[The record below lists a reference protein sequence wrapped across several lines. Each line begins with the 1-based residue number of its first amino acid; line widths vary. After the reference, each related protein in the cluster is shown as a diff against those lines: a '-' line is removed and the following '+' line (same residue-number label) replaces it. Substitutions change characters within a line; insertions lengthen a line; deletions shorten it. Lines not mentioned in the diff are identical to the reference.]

1 MKEGRF
7 YKMKKLFLLLFFIG
21 GLFLIIKSNT
31 SWLVFGQSNSSEEV
45 TGNTEKIELHVS
57 GASTTIIP
65 EETKEVRADIKGN
78 GKVKVDTK
86 GDTIIVE
93 SESKRWFNIFS
104 LFNKREITI
113 YIPNDFKQELVIDSG
128 SGNILFDG
136 KSNMELKELLVDIS
150 SGNVKIS
157 QLIAKNFELD
167 GSSGNVTITSLA
179 TESSTFDMSS
189 GNLTIKNHIGKVKAD
204 LSSGKIDLQ
213 MEKVTDSLNIEIN
226 SGFGSIDLPSN
237 ADFTL
242 HGEAGSGLI
251 SSDLTL
257 KDLQKNKNNI
267 YGISGSGKHD
277 VKIKVSSGKVDIK

>member
-1 MKEGRF
+1 
-7 YKMKKLFLLLFFIG
+7 MKKLFLLLIFVG

-31 SWLVFGQSNSSEEV
+31 SWLVFGQSKSSAEV
-45 TGNTEKIELHVS
+45 TSNTEKIELHVS
-57 GASTTIIP
+57 GASTTIFP
-65 EETKEVRADIKGN
+65 EETDEVRADIKGN
-78 GKVKVDTK
+78 GKINVDTK

-93 SESKRWFNIFS
+93 SESKSWFNVFS

-128 SGNILFDG
+128 SGNIQFDG
-136 KSNMELKELLVDIS
+136 KSKMNLEELIVDIS

-157 QLIAKNFELD
+157 QLTAKNFELD
-167 GSSGNVTITSLA
+167 GSSGNVTITSLG

-213 MEKVTDSLNIEIN
+213 MDKVTDSLDLELN
-226 SGFGSIDLPSN
+226 SGFGSIDLPKG

-242 HGEAGSGLI
+242 HGEAGSGFI

-257 KDLQKNKNNI
+257 MDLEKNKNNI
-267 YGISGSGKHD
+267 YGISGSGKHE